1 MLNMRRLFGMALC
14 AALLGGVVL
23 VPAFEPEA
31 LAATAYESP
40 YGFDQTWGTAI
51 RLVRVDLGLKI
62 TEKDPEHGYLLFEY
76 TSPESG
82 KRVHAGSIEVVRS
95 GKDVVRVT
103 VQLATMPSYHERMIV
118 DALAKKLHVEYGDP
132 PRRPDPPPP
141 PPPPPENDGGKD
153 GQTP

>member
-1 MLNMRRLFGMALC
+1 MVLC
-14 AALLGGVVL
+14 ALLVGGAVL

-40 YGFDQTWGTAI
+40 YSFEQTWGTAI

-103 VQLATMPSYHERMIV
+103 AKLPTMPSYHERMIV
-118 DALAKKLHVEYGDP
+118 DALAKKLSVEYGDP
-132 PRRPDPPPP
+132 PPRKPDPPPP
-141 PPPPPENDGGKD
+141 PAPPEKD
-153 GQTP
+153 GDKGGEAP

>member
-1 MLNMRRLFGMALC
+1 MRRLCGMVLC
-14 AALLGGVVL
+14 ALLVGGAVL

-40 YGFDQTWGTAI
+40 YTFEQTWGTAI

-82 KRVHAGSIEVVRS
+82 KRVHTGSIEVVQS

-103 VQLATMPSYHERMIV
+103 AKLPTMPSYHERMIV
-118 DALAKKLHVEYGDP
+118 DALAKKLSVEYGDP
-132 PRRPDPPPP
+132 PARKPDPPPP
-141 PPPPPENDGGKD
+141 PPEKD
-153 GQTP
+153 GDKGGEAP